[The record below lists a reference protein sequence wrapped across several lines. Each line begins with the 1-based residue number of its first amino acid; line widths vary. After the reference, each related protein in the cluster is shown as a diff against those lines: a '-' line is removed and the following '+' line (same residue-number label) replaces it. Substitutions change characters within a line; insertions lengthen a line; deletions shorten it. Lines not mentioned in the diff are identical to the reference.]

1 MGLDRVHAQGRRR
14 DARKRQRVLGD
25 HHLRLAEDGVAERNV
40 DAERASVDLAREA
53 ALGTESNAVVLHP
66 VVLNLGVP
74 GVRLDGEDH
83 EVAQGLVDA
92 TVAVVVLVVVG
103 ALVPCGVHEHVGVVA
118 VAVLDGPAVPVL
130 VGAVDLGVG
139 VGIAGVHLGVGVRI
153 GVGVAG
159 LDGWVTRAS
168 DEAQGQKGQQEHSA
182 HHVSDGARLPS
193 DAETRPGVD
202 RLRHN
207 HVGCMP

>member
-1 MGLDRVHAQGRRR
+1 MELLGDVGLDRVHAQGRRR

-83 EVAQGLVDA
+83 EVAQVALRGCIEPGEDVVRQAHHAEVD
-92 TVAVVVLVVVG
+92 VRRGSCPLD
-103 ALVPCGVHEHVGVVA
+103 PK
-118 VAVLDGPAVPVL
+118 LDGEATL
-130 VGAVDLGVG
+130 EC
-139 VGIAGVHLGVGVRI
+139 H
-153 GVGVAG
+153 GVAELEG
-159 LDGWVTRAS
+159 DAGE
-168 DEAQGQKGQQEHSA
+168 EAVEHHELAATSE
-182 HHVSDGARLPS
+182 VEL
-193 DAETRPGVD
+193 
-202 RLRHN
+202 
-207 HVGCMP
+207 